1 MSNAKDPYVEVPAGA
16 TVFSEGEI
24 GADLY
29 IVESGQV
36 QLASRNGDV
45 QSTLGPGDVFGEM
58 ALLENQPHAATA
70 SSKGK
75 ARLLRI
81 KAADL
86 PDVLRQNGE
95 IGLGLLRQILV
106 RQLQQGQR
114 MRELTKAA
122 AKPESSAQTTEP
134 PPAPPVPV
142 AAPESVLVREIAS
155 APARLGLRVSATG
168 QIVALDPARN
178 EFLVG
183 RPDPVSG
190 TTPEIDLGPFD
201 ANRTLSR
208 RHARILREGGQYL
221 VREDTTTTNGTYL
234 NDQRLQTGV
243 AVPLKSGDKLRFGSI
258 EVEVV
263 AA

>member
-16 TVFSEGEI
+16 TVFSEGEV
-24 GADLY
+24 GAELY
-29 IVESGQV
+29 IVESGQIK
-36 QLASRNGDV
+36 LASRDGSV

-58 ALLENQPHAATA
+58 ALLENQPHAVTA
-70 SSKGK
+70 STKGK

-81 KAADL
+81 EAAGL

-95 IGLGLLRQILV
+95 IGLCLLRQILL
-106 RQLQQGQR
+106 RHIQQEQR
-114 MRELTKAA
+114 MRELAKAA
-122 AKPESSAQTTEP
+122 TKPDSSAQITEP
-134 PPAPPVPV
+134 PPAPPAPAPV
-142 AAPESVLVREIAS
+142 SQPVFERELSAP
-155 APARLGLRVSATG
+155 PARLGLLVSGTG
-168 QIVALDPARN
+168 QTLALDPARN

-208 RHARILREGGQYL
+208 RHARILRDGGQYL

-243 AVPLKSGDKLRFGSI
+243 AVALKSGDKLRFGSI